1 MAAAAGSRRRSL
13 GMSSTPGRRRGRADH
28 PFGVTAAPR
37 GWATIANGSVDVA
50 ATSVSTQQV
59 SRRSELRAV
68 VLIAVVVAGILATIV
83 TAWAVANSPIL
94 VDRTSDVIWRTL
106 FVSAYVAVGAYTWWR
121 RPQSQL
127 GPLVAGAG
135 FLYSVTSL
143 NASKAPLAYTIG
155 MVVWAVYI
163 VYVGYLYLCFPRGRL
178 ESKLERGFILAF
190 VLSAVVVWGLILL
203 VSPTL
208 PAGGDFTNCGTAC
221 PDNALQIVSGHADT
235 GVALLTAADIVFTIG
250 AIGVAMLVFNKA
262 RSPSHL
268 RRRAL
273 TPLTIAVLA
282 GIIEFVVGL
291 FLRPAFPGTVE
302 TLKVINGLAGVAVPV
317 AIFAG
322 QVRGDLFAAVTL
334 GQIVVREG
342 GKSLTPAAVQ
352 TLIGEALGDSTLRL
366 ALWAPERAGYID
378 VGGAPLEVPR
388 DPGVRGVTE
397 VTRHERPVAALIHDP
412 SLDTDSDVVQGLAAS
427 SLMLLENRRLV
438 DELRASRSR
447 LVETADHERRRL
459 EQDLH
464 DGAQQRLV
472 TIQIKLRLARD
483 EAYERNLDAQL
494 EAIGV
499 EAEAAVEELR
509 TLAHGIYPPLLVDR
523 GLADALRDVAV
534 RGPIAIR
541 VADEGI
547 GRCPAPIE
555 TAIYFC
561 SLEAIQNAI
570 KHAGSRARVVVTLG
584 HNQGGVHFTVTDDG
598 SGMDPRE
605 ARDGAGLTGM
615 RDRIGA
621 VGGDLKIVSSPG
633 RGTSVQGTIPDA
645 ALPAPEAQRASPAA
659 G

>member
-1 MAAAAGSRRRSL
+1 MA
-13 GMSSTPGRRRGRADH
+13 
-28 PFGVTAAPR
+28 V
-37 GWATIANGSVDVA
+37 GSVEVA
-50 ATSVSTQQV
+50 TASVSGVQARPHRET
-59 SRRSELRAV
+59 RAA
-68 VLIAVVVAGILATIV
+68 VLIAVVVAGTVATIV
-83 TAWAVANSPIL
+83 TAWAVGNSPIL
-94 VDRTSDVIWRTL
+94 VDRTADVIWRSL
-106 FVSAYVAVGAYTWWR
+106 FVSTYVAVGAYTWWR
-121 RPQSQL
+121 RPASPL

-143 NASKAPLAYTIG
+143 NASGAPLAYTIG
-155 MVVWAVYI
+155 MVAWAGYI

-178 ESKLERGFILAF
+178 ESTLERGFMLAF

-203 VSPTL
+203 LSPTL

-221 PDNALQIVSGHADT
+221 PNNALQIASGHGDT
-235 GVALLTAADIVFTIG
+235 KALLTAADIVFSIA

-273 TPLTIAVLA
+273 APLTIAVLA
-282 GIIEFVVGL
+282 GVIEFVLAL
-291 FLRPAFPGTVE
+291 FLRPAFPGTAE
-302 TLKVINGLAGVAVPV
+302 TLKVINGLAGVAIPV

-322 QVRGDLFAAVTL
+322 QVRGDLFAAVSL

-352 TLIGEALGDSTLRL
+352 TLIGEALGDSTLTL
-366 ALWAPERAGYID
+366 ALWSPERARYVD
-378 VGGAPLEVPR
+378 VGGAPLELPR
-388 DPGVRGVTE
+388 DSGVRGVTE

-427 SLMLLENRRLV
+427 SLMLLENTRLA

-447 LVETADHERRRL
+447 LVETADRERRRL

-464 DGAQQRLV
+464 DGAQQRLM
-472 TIQIKLRLARD
+472 TIQMKLQLARD
-483 EAYERNLDAQL
+483 ETHERNLASQL

-499 EAEAAVEELR
+499 DAETAVEELR
-509 TLAHGIYPPLLVDR
+509 TLAHGIYPSLLRDR

-555 TAIYFC
+555 AAIYYC

-570 KHAGSRARVVVTLG
+570 KHAGSHARVIVTLG
-584 HNQGGVHFTVTDDG
+584 REQDGVHFTVADDG
-598 SGMDPRE
+598 VGMDTRNGS
-605 ARDGAGLTGM
+605 DGAG
-615 RDRIGA
+615 
-621 VGGDLKIVSSPG
+621 
-633 RGTSVQGTIPDA
+633 
-645 ALPAPEAQRASPAA
+645 
-659 G
+659 